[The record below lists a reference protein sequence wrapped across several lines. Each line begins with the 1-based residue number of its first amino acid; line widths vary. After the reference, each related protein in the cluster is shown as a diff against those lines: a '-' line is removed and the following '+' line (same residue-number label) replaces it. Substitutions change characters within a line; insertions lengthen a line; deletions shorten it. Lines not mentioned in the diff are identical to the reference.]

1 MKAKQVSNLLTITAL
16 SVLLTA
22 CVSTGVQMGSKKA
35 ESSVSGG
42 AGGSNAEDANAS
54 LERCDRALG
63 TVAIDE
69 DTSSP
74 WYNRMG
80 RYGVNSTVPILRVMA
95 QQSNCFIVVER
106 SRRGMAHIERER
118 ALEDS
123 GELRG
128 SSNFGKG
135 QLVAADYTIIPSLIF
150 SDDDTGGVGGLIGG
164 LLGGSIGALIGGSL
178 SFADA
183 QSVMT
188 LVENRSGVQVAA
200 AEGSARATNIK
211 AGIGLFGGGGGGGF
225 GGYTKTPEGKVI
237 VGAMMD
243 AFNTMVRSTRNYK
256 AQTVDSPNGLG
267 TGGSLGVD
275 GASSAPAPAP
285 AAAVSGMSLQ
295 AKIRKAQSTLNS
307 LGYNAG
313 TPDGKVGGNTRTAV
327 KAFQADNGMNP
338 TGRLDPATLN
348 KLLAY

>member
-1 MKAKQVSNLLTITAL
+1 MKSNLVSNILITTLALALTG
-16 SVLLTA
+16 

-42 AGGSNAEDANAS
+42 AGGANSADAS
-54 LERCDRALG
+54 SELEHCDTALG

-80 RYGVNSTVPILRVMA
+80 RYGVESTVPILRLMA
-95 QQSNCFIVVER
+95 HQSNCFIVVER
-106 SRRGMAHIERER
+106 SRRGLAHIERER

-123 GELRG
+123 GELRS

-135 QLVAADYTIIPSLIF
+135 QLVAADYTIIPSLVF
-150 SDDDTGGVGGLIGG
+150 SDDDTGGVGGLLGG

-188 LVENRSGVQVAA
+188 LVENRSGVQVGA

-211 AGIGLFGGGGGGGF
+211 AGLGLFGGGVGGGF

-243 AFNTMVRSTRNYK
+243 AFNTLVRSTRNYK
-256 AQTVDSPNGLG
+256 AQTVNSPNGLG

-275 GASSAPAPAP
+275 GASSAPAAS
-285 AAAVSGMSLQ
+285 AATSGMSLQ

-348 KLLAY
+348 MLLSY

>member
-1 MKAKQVSNLLTITAL
+1 MEFQLRTKLVTAAALALLITG
-16 SVLLTA
+16 
-22 CVSTGVQMGSKKA
+22 CVSPGVEMGSKKA

-42 AGGSNAEDANAS
+42 TGGANSEDASSA

-74 WYNRMG
+74 WFNRMG
-80 RYGVNSTVPILRVMA
+80 RYGVNSTVPILRLMA

-106 SRRGMAHIERER
+106 SRAGLKHIERER
-118 ALEDS
+118 ALMDS
-123 GELRG
+123 GELRE

-135 QLVAADYTIIPSLIF
+135 QLVAADYTIIPSLVF
-150 SDDDTGGVGGLIGG
+150 SDSDTGGAGAILGG
-164 LLGGSIGALIGGSL
+164 LLGPVGALLGGSL

-211 AGIGLFGGGGGGGF
+211 AGIGLFGGAGIAGF

-243 AFNTMVRSTRNYK
+243 AFNTLVRSTRNYK
-256 AQTVDSPNGLG
+256 AQTVDNPNGLG
-267 TGGSLGVD
+267 SGGSLGVD
-275 GASSAPAPAP
+275 GADAPAQSNLN
-285 AAAVSGMSLQ
+285 V
-295 AKIRKAQSTLNS
+295 KIKKAQAALNT
-307 LGYNAG
+307 LGYNVG
-313 TPDGKVGGNTRTAV
+313 RPDGKVGPMTRKAV
-327 KAFQADNGMNP
+327 KAFQQDNGLKAS
-338 TGRLDPATLN
+338 GRLDPATLRM
-348 KLLAY
+348 LLSY